1 MILIGGLYFPDGE
14 RHFQVFGDA
23 IADYQRPQ
31 RDRAFEFV
39 TDWRLAV
46 DIGANVGIFARH
58 FAERFDEVW
67 AVEPVP
73 DAIECLRLNVSGNV
87 VIKPFAM
94 GSEIGRRQI
103 YQNSPKSVGGSFIV
117 NDPEVF
123 VPEVKFDSSCLVD
136 VDLVTLDSLELSAVG
151 LIKLDVQGSE
161 VAVLKGGRDTL
172 ERCRPVILIEEK
184 PLGGPAGD
192 VAHIQQA
199 QTFLQDIGM
208 TAKDRVGADRIYVF
222 E

>member
-103 YQNSPKSVGGSFIV
+103 VS
-117 NDPEVF
+117 
-123 VPEVKFDSSCLVD
+123 DS
-136 VDLVTLDSLELSAVG
+136 
-151 LIKLDVQGSE
+151 Q
-161 VAVLKGGRDTL
+161 
-172 ERCRPVILIEEK
+172 ERR
-184 PLGGPAGD
+184 
-192 VAHIQQA
+192 
-199 QTFLQDIGM
+199 
-208 TAKDRVGADRIYVF
+208 RVVYC
-222 E
+222 